1 MVKLTKKFEEDFV
14 RNVFM
19 KDEKLFASDLLTEYL
34 NQQNLESMSSL
45 PDYCSSESDVSIPTL
60 DDVFRLFE
68 RQVLVNVE
76 VKTPINSEIHKR
88 YNG

>member
-1 MVKLTKKFEEDFV
+1 MPPIIGQELAPTVYIFDLTL
-14 RNVFM
+14 
-19 KDEKLFASDLLTEYL
+19 DEARDHFSKTKVY
-34 NQQNLESMSSL
+34 QQNLESMSSL

>member
-1 MVKLTKKFEEDFV
+1 MPPIIGQELAPTVYIFDLT
-14 RNVFM
+14 
-19 KDEKLFASDLLTEYL
+19 L
-34 NQQNLESMSSL
+34 NEARDHSSKTKVYQQNLESMSSL

-68 RQVLVNVE
+68 RQVLVSVE